1 MIKKGGGMDDNYL
14 MRKEGLTMTNENRV
28 EHKSVAVAQ
37 SHGGVTGGLGFLAGA
52 MS

>member
-28 EHKSVAVAQ
+28 EHKSVARAMV
-37 SHGGVTGGLGFLAGA
+37 GLQVVLAF
-52 MS
+52 